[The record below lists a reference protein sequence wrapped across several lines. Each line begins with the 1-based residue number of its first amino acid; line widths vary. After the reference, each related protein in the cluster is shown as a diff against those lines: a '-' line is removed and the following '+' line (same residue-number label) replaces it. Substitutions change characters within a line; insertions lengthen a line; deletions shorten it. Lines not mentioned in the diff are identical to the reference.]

1 MLKILIAIILVVGVG
16 CGDIW
21 GMTPATRNDM
31 AIKSG
36 LTNHGTS
43 DLPMIDDP
51 DVLKVYIVRDG
62 TALAIVALQNEDGQW
77 VVGFTDI
84 KSQSY
89 YLGNETGAVKIT

>member
-1 MLKILIAIILVVGVG
+1 MLKILIAIMLVVGVG

-21 GMTPATRNDM
+21 GMTQTTRNDM
-31 AIKSG
+31 TIKSG
-36 LTNHGTS
+36 LANYNTP
-43 DLPMIDDP
+43 DLPLIDDP